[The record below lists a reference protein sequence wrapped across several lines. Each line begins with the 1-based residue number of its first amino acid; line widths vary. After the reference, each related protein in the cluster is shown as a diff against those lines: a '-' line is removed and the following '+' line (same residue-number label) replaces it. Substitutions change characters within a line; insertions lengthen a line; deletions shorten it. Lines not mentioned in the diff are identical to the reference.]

1 MLWIIPFD
9 WEKKPNE
16 CYFFFFF
23 GHSISPTKDRTRAP
37 VLTTGL
43 PGKSLNVALDMV
55 DIGDGLQGV

>member
-1 MLWIIPFD
+1 M
-9 WEKKPNE
+9 NVT
-16 CYFFFFF
+16 FFFFF